1 MNKKLVFIG
10 DTNSINIELI
20 NKSHNFLKNKVKYI
34 LIGNK
39 KEVTNYLRKISSK
52 VSINEIYDPLNLEN
66 YDKNKLNIFNVE
78 NISSEKSTNL
88 INQIKISNYLS
99 EKTKFDLVTLPIN
112 KSIFK
117 KKIEFNGMTEFLGE
131 INNKKTIMLMYG
143 DKFSIIPFTTH
154 INLKY
159 VTKYIKKNLINNFIK
174 NILKQ
179 IKNQKY
185 NLQFD
190 RIKFLCVNPHCSEN
204 KTLGI
209 EDSIISDVI
218 SNFNF
223 IEGPLAADSAFLNIK
238 QKTLYLSAYH
248 DQALIPFKI
257 INKKSFNLTLG
268 LNYRRLS
275 PAHGTASN
283 IIFQNIADN
292 NSYLECM
299 KF

>member
-20 NKSHNFLKNKVKYI
+20 HKSHNFLKNKVEYI

-39 KEVTNYLRKISSK
+39 NELKKYLKKISSNLH
-52 VSINEIYDPLNLEN
+52 INEINNPINLEN
-66 YDKNKLNIFNVE
+66 YNKNKLNIFNVE
-78 NISSEKSTNL
+78 NISSEKSINL
-88 INQIKISNYLS
+88 INQIKISNFLS
-99 EKTKFDLVTLPIN
+99 KKTKFDLVTLPIN

-117 KKIEFNGMTEFLGE
+117 KKIKFNGMTEFLGE
-131 INNKKTIMLMYG
+131 LNNKKTIMLMHG
-143 DKFSIIPFTTH
+143 DKFSIIPYTTH
-154 INLKY
+154 INLKN
-159 VTKYIKKNLINNFIK
+159 VTNYIKKNLIKNFIN

-179 IKNQKY
+179 IKNEKY
-185 NLQFD
+185 NLQFEK
-190 RIKFLCVNPHCSEN
+190 IKFLCVNPHCSEN

-209 EDSIISDVI
+209 EDSVISDVI
-218 SNFNF
+218 NNFNF

-238 QKTLYLSAYH
+238 QKTLYLSSYH

-283 IIFQNIADN
+283 ILFQNIADN
-292 NSYLECM
+292 KSYLECM

>member
-20 NKSHNFLKNKVKYI
+20 HKSHNFLKNKVEYI

-39 KEVTNYLRKISSK
+39 NELTKYLKKISSNLC
-52 VSINEIYDPLNLEN
+52 INEIYNPMSLEN
-66 YDKNKLNIFNVE
+66 YNKNKLNLFNVE
-78 NISSEKSTNL
+78 NKSLEKSINL

-99 EKTKFDLVTLPIN
+99 KKTKFDLVTLPIN

-117 KKIEFNGMTEFLGE
+117 KKIKFNGMTEFLGE
-131 INNKKTIMLMYG
+131 LNNKKTIMLMHG
-143 DKFSIIPFTTH
+143 NKFSIIPFTTH
-154 INLKY
+154 INLKS
-159 VTKYIKKNLINNFIK
+159 VSKYIKKNLINEFIN

-179 IKNQKY
+179 IKKNMY
-185 NLQFD
+185 NLQFEK
-190 RIKFLCVNPHCSEN
+190 IKFLCVNPHCSEN

-209 EDSIISDVI
+209 EDSVISDVI
-218 SNFNF
+218 SNFNY

-238 QKTLYLSAYH
+238 PKTLYLSTYH

-275 PAHGTASN
+275 PAHGTASD
-283 IIFQNIADN
+283 ILFQNIADN
-292 NSYLECM
+292 KSYLECM

>member
-10 DTNSINIELI
+10 DTKSINIELI

-39 KEVTNYLRKISSK
+39 DELSKYLKKISSNI
-52 VSINEIYDPLNLEN
+52 SINEIYNPLNLDN
-66 YDKNKLNIFNVE
+66 YDKNIINIFNVE
-78 NISSEKSTNL
+78 NISREKSINL

-99 EKTKFDLVTLPIN
+99 KKTKFDLVTLPID
-112 KSIFK
+112 KSLFK

-131 INNKKTIMLMYG
+131 LNNRKTIMLMHG
-143 DKFSIIPFTTH
+143 DKFSIIPYTTH
-154 INLKY
+154 INLKN
-159 VTKYIKKNLINNFIK
+159 VTYYIKKNLIKNFIN

-179 IKNQKY
+179 IKNKKY
-185 NLQFD
+185 NLQFEK
-190 RIKFLCVNPHCSEN
+190 IKFLCVNPHCSEN
-204 KTLGI
+204 KTIGI
-209 EDSIISDVI
+209 EDSVISDVI
-218 SNFNF
+218 NKFNF

-238 QKTLYLSAYH
+238 QKTLYLSSYH

-283 IIFQNIADN
+283 ILFQNIADN
-292 NSYLECM
+292 KSYLECM

>member
-20 NKSHNFLKNKVKYI
+20 HKSHNYLKNKVEYI

-39 KEVTNYLRKISSK
+39 KELSKYLRKISSK
-52 VSINEIYDPLNLEN
+52 VSINEIYNPLNIEN
-66 YDKNKLNIFNVE
+66 YNKNKLNIFNVE

-99 EKTKFDLVTLPIN
+99 KKTKFDLVTLPIN

-117 KKIEFNGMTEFLGE
+117 KKLEFNGMTEFLGE
-131 INNKKTIMLMYG
+131 INNKKTTMLMYG

-174 NILKQ
+174 NVLKQ

-185 NLQFD
+185 NLKFD

-209 EDSIISDVI
+209 EDSVISNVI

-238 QKTLYLSAYH
+238 QKTLYLSTYH

-292 NSYLECM
+292 KSYLECM

>member
-20 NKSHNFLKNKVKYI
+20 HKSHNFLKNKVEYI

-39 KEVTNYLRKISSK
+39 NELTKYLKKISSNLC
-52 VSINEIYDPLNLEN
+52 INEIYNPMSLEN
-66 YDKNKLNIFNVE
+66 YNKNKLNLFNVE
-78 NISSEKSTNL
+78 NKSLEKSINL

-99 EKTKFDLVTLPIN
+99 KKTKFDLVTLPIN

-117 KKIEFNGMTEFLGE
+117 KKIKFNGMTEFLGE
-131 INNKKTIMLMYG
+131 LNNKKTIMLMHG

-159 VTKYIKKNLINNFIK
+159 VTKYIKKNLIYEFIN
-174 NILKQ
+174 NILNQ
-179 IKNQKY
+179 IKNKKY
-185 NLQFD
+185 NLQFEK
-190 RIKFLCVNPHCSEN
+190 IKFLCVNPHCSEN

-209 EDSIISDVI
+209 EDNIISDVI
-218 SNFNF
+218 NNFNY

-238 QKTLYLSAYH
+238 QKTLYLSTYH

-257 INKKSFNLTLG
+257 INKKSINLTLG

-275 PAHGTASN
+275 PAHGTASD
-283 IIFQNIADN
+283 ILFQNIADN
-292 NSYLECM
+292 KSYLECM

>member
-1 MNKKLVFIG
+1 LNKKLVFIG

-20 NKSHNFLKNKVKYI
+20 HKSHNYLKNKVEYI

-39 KEVTNYLRKISSK
+39 KELSKYLRKISSK
-52 VSINEIYDPLNLEN
+52 VSVNEIYNPLNIEN
-66 YDKNKLNIFNVE
+66 YNKNKLNIFNVE

-99 EKTKFDLVTLPIN
+99 KKTKFDLITLPIN

-117 KKIEFNGMTEFLGE
+117 KKLEFNGMTEFLGE

-174 NILKQ
+174 NVLKQ

-185 NLQFD
+185 NLKFD

-209 EDSIISDVI
+209 EDSVISNVI

-238 QKTLYLSAYH
+238 QKTLYLSTYH

-292 NSYLECM
+292 KSYLECM

>member
-20 NKSHNFLKNKVKYI
+20 HKSHNFLKNKVEYI

-39 KEVTNYLRKISSK
+39 NELKKYLKKISSNLH
-52 VSINEIYDPLNLEN
+52 INEINNPINLEN
-66 YDKNKLNIFNVE
+66 YNKNKLNIFNVE
-78 NISSEKSTNL
+78 NISSEKSINL
-88 INQIKISNYLS
+88 INQIKISNFLS
-99 EKTKFDLVTLPIN
+99 KKTKFDLVTLPIN

-117 KKIEFNGMTEFLGE
+117 KKIKFNGMTEFLGE
-131 INNKKTIMLMYG
+131 LNNKKTIMLMHG
-143 DKFSIIPFTTH
+143 DKFSIIPYTTH
-154 INLKY
+154 INLKN
-159 VTKYIKKNLINNFIK
+159 VTNYIKKNLIKNFIN

-179 IKNQKY
+179 IKNKKY
-185 NLQFD
+185 NLQFEK
-190 RIKFLCVNPHCSEN
+190 IKFLCVNPHCSEN

-209 EDSIISDVI
+209 EDSVISDVI
-218 SNFNF
+218 NNFNF

-238 QKTLYLSAYH
+238 QKTLYLSSYH

-283 IIFQNIADN
+283 ILFQNIADN
-292 NSYLECM
+292 KSYLECM

>member
-20 NKSHNFLKNKVKYI
+20 HKSHNYLKNKVEYI

-39 KEVTNYLRKISSK
+39 KELSKYLRKISSK
-52 VSINEIYDPLNLEN
+52 VSINEIYNPLNIEN
-66 YDKNKLNIFNVE
+66 YNKNKLNIFNVE

-99 EKTKFDLVTLPIN
+99 KKTKFDLVTLPIN

-117 KKIEFNGMTEFLGE
+117 KKLEFNGMTEFLGE
-131 INNKKTIMLMYG
+131 INNKKTTMLMYG

-174 NILKQ
+174 NVLKQ

-185 NLQFD
+185 NLKFD
-190 RIKFLCVNPHCSEN
+190 RVKFLCVNPHCSEN

-209 EDSIISDVI
+209 EDSVISNVI

-238 QKTLYLSAYH
+238 QKTLYLSTYH

-292 NSYLECM
+292 KSYLECM

>member
-10 DTNSINIELI
+10 DTKSINIELI
-20 NKSHNFLKNKVKYI
+20 YKSHNFLKNRVKYI
-34 LIGNK
+34 LIGNRN
-39 KEVTNYLRKISSK
+39 ELTNYLKKISSNI
-52 VSINEIYDPLNLEN
+52 SINEIYNPLNIDN

-78 NISSEKSTNL
+78 NISTEKSINL

-131 INNKKTIMLMYG
+131 LNNKKTIMLMHG

-154 INLKY
+154 INLKN
-159 VTKYIKKNLINNFIK
+159 VTKYIKKNLVYNFID
-174 NILKQ
+174 NLLKQ
-179 IKNQKY
+179 IKIKKY

-190 RIKFLCVNPHCSEN
+190 KIKFLCVNPHCSEN

-209 EDSIISDVI
+209 EDNIISNVI
-218 SNFNF
+218 SNFNY

-238 QKTLYLSAYH
+238 QKTLYLSTYH

-275 PAHGTASN
+275 PAHGTASD

>member
-10 DTNSINIELI
+10 DTKSINIEI
-20 NKSHNFLKNKVKYI
+20 ICKSHNFLKNRVKYI
-34 LIGNK
+34 LIGNRN
-39 KEVTNYLRKISSK
+39 ELTNYLKKISSNIP
-52 VSINEIYDPLNLEN
+52 INEIYNPLNIDN

-78 NISSEKSTNL
+78 NISTEKSINL

-99 EKTKFDLVTLPIN
+99 EKTKFDLITLPID

-131 INNKKTIMLMYG
+131 LNNKKTIMLMHG

-154 INLKY
+154 INLKN
-159 VTKYIKKNLINNFIK
+159 VTKYIKKSLVYNFID
-174 NILKQ
+174 NLLKQ
-179 IKNQKY
+179 IKIKKY

-190 RIKFLCVNPHCSEN
+190 KIKFLCVNPHCSEN

-209 EDSIISDVI
+209 EDSIISNVI
-218 SNFNF
+218 SSFNY

-238 QKTLYLSAYH
+238 KKTLYLSAYH

-275 PAHGTASN
+275 PAHGTASD

>member
-20 NKSHNFLKNKVKYI
+20 HKSHNYLKNKVEYI

-39 KEVTNYLRKISSK
+39 KELSKYLRKISSK
-52 VSINEIYDPLNLEN
+52 VSVNEIYNPLNIEN
-66 YDKNKLNIFNVE
+66 YNKNKLNIFNVE

-99 EKTKFDLVTLPIN
+99 KKTKFDLITLPIN

-117 KKIEFNGMTEFLGE
+117 KKLEFNGMTEFLGE

-174 NILKQ
+174 NVLKQ

-185 NLQFD
+185 NLKFD

-209 EDSIISDVI
+209 EDSVISNVI

-238 QKTLYLSAYH
+238 QKTLYLSTYH

-292 NSYLECM
+292 KSYLECM